1 MSSVNIT
8 REEAQ
13 QRSQVITAHNSKV
26 LVDLSGRDPNGDPL
40 AEPTETFVSSSTI
53 EFSST
58 GGESHLDLIA
68 DGVYAADLDGTPLDP
83 AAFSN
88 NRFPFTTEAGTHEIT
103 VTALCRYSHSGEGLH
118 RFVDPADGKVYLYT
132 QFEIAD
138 ARRMY
143 ADFEQPDQKMTF
155 ELQVIAPTGWTVVS
169 NSPTPEP
176 TEGPW
181 DVTVVF

>member
-8 REEAQ
+8 RAEAQ

-68 DGVYAADLDGTPLDP
+68 DGVTPQISTAPRWIRPHSRIIVSRLPRKRELTKSRLRRCAATPIRVKACIVSSTLLT
-83 AAFSN
+83 A
-88 NRFPFTTEAGTHEIT
+88 RFTSTPSSRLLMPGVCTLI
-103 VTALCRYSHSGEGLH
+103 SS
-118 RFVDPADGKVYLYT
+118 
-132 QFEIAD
+132 
-138 ARRMY
+138 
-143 ADFEQPDQKMTF
+143 
-155 ELQVIAPTGWTVVS
+155 
-169 NSPTPEP
+169 SPIKR
-176 TEGPW
+176 
-181 DVTVVF
+181 

>member
-58 GGESHLDLIA
+58 LLTARFTSTPSSRLLMPGVCTLI
-68 DGVYAADLDGTPLDP
+68 
-83 AAFSN
+83 S
-88 NRFPFTTEAGTHEIT
+88 
-103 VTALCRYSHSGEGLH
+103 S
-118 RFVDPADGKVYLYT
+118 
-132 QFEIAD
+132 
-138 ARRMY
+138 
-143 ADFEQPDQKMTF
+143 
-155 ELQVIAPTGWTVVS
+155 
-169 NSPTPEP
+169 SPIKR
-176 TEGPW
+176 
-181 DVTVVF
+181 

>member
-13 QRSQVITAHNSKV
+13 QRSQVITTHSSKV

-40 AEPTETFVSSSTI
+40 GEPTETFVSSSTI
-53 EFSST
+53 QFSST
-58 GGESHLDLIA
+58 GGQNHLDLIA

-83 AAFSN
+83 AAFSH
-88 NRFPFTTEAGTHEIT
+88 NRFPFTTEPGTHEIT

-155 ELQVIAPTGWTVVS
+155 ELQVIAPTGWTIVS

-176 TEGPW
+176 VEGLSLIHI
-181 DVTVVF
+181 